1 MKNEVPTELQ
11 FSGTGVTDNSI
22 NQMNDNQSILTLK
35 QYDMHKPDNI
45 IFKNR
50 KEAKKYF
57 GTNKYYKIEREKKDI
72 IFIDD
77 HKSIATNGG
86 NQTDIDK

>member
-35 QYDMHKPDNI
+35 QYDMV
-45 IFKNR
+45 
-50 KEAKKYF
+50 
-57 GTNKYYKIEREKKDI
+57 

-77 HKSIATNGG
+77 HKSIATDGG

>member
-1 MKNEVPTELQ
+1 M
-11 FSGTGVTDNSI
+11 I
-22 NQMNDNQSILTLK
+22 C
-35 QYDMHKPDNI
+35 YKPDNI

-77 HKSIATNGG
+77 HKSIATDGG